1 MLNTLRTMFRPG
13 VPFGTMKNDA
23 ALCGGL
29 SGFVTAIT
37 RMKSAFDALDANHLW
52 PLITYSSPS
61 RSAWVLIMVG
71 SLPE

>member
-1 MLNTLRTMFRPG
+1 MPG
-13 VPFGTMKNDA
+13 VPFGMMIIDA
-23 ALCGGL
+23 ALCAAL
-29 SGFVTAIT
+29 SGLVTTIT

-61 RSAWVLIMVG
+61 RTACVLIIVG